1 LGIARARAPVEALAA
16 RRARPP
22 VGPIGGGIVADTAD
36 RQTAIVAALIV
47 LAALA
52 LIAGVSVGFSG
63 AIQF

>member
-1 LGIARARAPVEALAA
+1 ME
-16 RRARPP
+16 
-22 VGPIGGGIVADTAD
+22 D

-52 LIAGVSVGFSG
+52 LIGSVSLGFSG